1 MEKNNDYKTININ
14 GTDYETRVPEKFL
27 SKEKWKPA
35 NKKHILSHIPGKILT
50 VNVKSQ
56 QKVKKGES
64 LLLLEAMKMKNQV
77 VAPFSGK
84 IKKVYVSEE
93 QTVPKNFLLLEFE

>member
-1 MEKNNDYKTININ
+1 MEDNKDYKIINID
-14 GTDYETRVPEKFL
+14 GTEYETKIPERVL
-27 SKEKWKPA
+27 SKEKWEPQ
-35 NKKHILSHIPGKILT
+35 NEKHILSRIPGKILE
-50 VNVKSQ
+50 VNVKEN
-56 QKVKKGES
+56 QKVKKGET

-84 IKKVYVSEE
+84 VKKIHVVGE